1 MHVDMSPEA
10 VTIRLKRVSQ
20 LRRLCL
26 ELGKMKPVASTSTSD
41 ANSGTAD
48 PRSPIESREGRD
60 RRLRGNQEGF
70 GSVPQGTDG
79 LEVSQIKR
87 PGSR

>member
-1 MHVDMSPEA
+1 MDVDMSPEA

-41 ANSGTAD
+41 ANSGAAD
-48 PRSPIESREGRD
+48 PRSPIESRE
-60 RRLRGNQEGF
+60 RRERRSRGNQEALR
-70 GSVPQGTDG
+70 SLPQGIDG

-87 PGSR
+87 PGSC